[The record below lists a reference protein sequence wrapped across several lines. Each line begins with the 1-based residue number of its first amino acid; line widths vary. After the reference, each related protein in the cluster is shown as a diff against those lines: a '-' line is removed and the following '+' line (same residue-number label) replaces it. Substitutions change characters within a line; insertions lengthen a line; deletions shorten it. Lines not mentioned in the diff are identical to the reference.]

1 MNTLDHDGTPWR
13 WLAGIFA
20 APLDPE
26 AIAACRAGIASSE
39 MAAED
44 SMLSP
49 GLRQMGHA
57 LDALPAGAEGVA
69 ALARAYT
76 LLFSGAG
83 GPQTVP
89 PYESAFT
96 TPNGRLFGEPEAR
109 MRALLAEL
117 NLHVAKELG
126 EAADHVAVEF
136 AVMAELPAG
145 SARRDDLARH
155 LDRWLNDFR
164 AGCAARDGTGFYAGA
179 AMVATAL
186 ARQELA
192 GRAVDVDA

>member
-1 MNTLDHDGTPWR
+1 MALARRHLRGAARSGGDRRLPRRYRIQRDGGGRFHAVARPPPN
-13 WLAGIFA
+13 A
-20 APLDPE
+20 
-26 AIAACRAGIASSE
+26 
-39 MAAED
+39 
-44 SMLSP
+44 
-49 GLRQMGHA
+49 HA